1 MEAISLAL
9 NGRIGE
15 RGILE
20 ELNPHW
26 FNTEMVDEFLS
37 LRQAGK
43 KPALAVIG
51 AVANGRTLEPQLIIA
66 NGEPHMRKMLG
77 ITTAANLET
86 WMAREKTEG
95 AIRLAESVEHLSP
108 PDYMKA
114 AAEFIHHA

>member
-1 MEAISLAL
+1 
-9 NGRIGE
+9 
-15 RGILE
+15 
-20 ELNPHW
+20 
-26 FNTEMVDEFLS
+26 
-37 LRQAGK
+37 
-43 KPALAVIG
+43 
-51 AVANGRTLEPQLIIA
+51 
-66 NGEPHMRKMLG
+66 MRKMLG